1 MWMVLRRDHAAVD
14 EGLGERV
21 PLQVREPGPQADVAG
36 RCVLGLEPTDLPHGH
51 GQREAAAL
59 QQVLAAPERPVEALP
74 RHGALGCPS
83 MRSISSSIAAQTV
96 LEKGTSNNGRSP
108 FTATATMVSP

>member
-21 PLQVREPGPQADVAG
+21 PLQAREPGPQADVAG

-59 QQVLAAPERPVEALP
+59 QQVLAAQERPVERLPREDLP

-96 LEKGTSNNGRSP
+96 LEKGTSNNGR
-108 FTATATMVSP
+108 